1 MSPQKITATVRFL
14 GSTAIKLGKDEAGH
28 DVSVERYFRGPL
40 RYYRVVRSH
49 ANGFR
54 VSMDSASSEAVAAH
68 VVAAVKG

>member
-1 MSPQKITATVRFL
+1 MNAQKILATVQFL
-14 GSTAIKLGKDEAGH
+14 GSTAAKFGKDEAGH

-49 ANGFR
+49 ADGFR

-68 VVAAVKG
+68 LAAVVKG